1 MLVSLAAIW
10 TSDEEAERS
19 TRLDTR
25 LAIVGTEQTNNR
37 YTTLSPNPGTM
48 DCRSHPLAS
57 EPGEEVG
64 RPGRTGQDQEA
75 GWAHSPHKI
84 GAQLDSALFANGT
97 GSTSSGW
104 LSGRA

>member
-10 TSDEEAERS
+10 ISDDEAERS
-19 TRLDTR
+19 TRLAPR
-25 LAIVGTEQTNNR
+25 LASVGMEQTNNR
-37 YTTLSPNPGTM
+37 YITHFPNPGTM

-57 EPGEEVG
+57 GLCGEVG
-64 RPGRTGQDQEA
+64 RPGRNGQSQEA

-84 GAQLDSALFANGT
+84 GAQLNSAVFVNGT

-104 LSGRA
+104 PSGRA